1 MSAPGLADLG
11 DESGRRESP
20 DERKNANLGTHA
32 RKHGALTRKQGF
44 GTIITAFDIDIR
56 AHGCQES
63 MGTDLREDDDGVDA
77 GERGDDG
84 GTLSLRD
91 QWTSR
96 TFEFSDRTVAVQS
109 DDEEITKPA
118 GALQIAYMAE
128 VKQVETAVGGDHAL
142 AAAAG
147 QRGPAGGL
155 IQR

>member
-20 DERKNANLGTHA
+20 DKWENANLGTHA
-32 RKHGALTRKQGF
+32 REHGALTRKQGF
-44 GTIITAFDIDIR
+44 GTIITAFDINIR
-56 AHGCQES
+56 SHDGQES
-63 MGTDLREDDDGVDA
+63 MGTDLREDDDGIHA

-96 TFEFSDRTVAVQS
+96 TFEFSDGVVAVQS

-118 GALQIAYMAE
+118 GTLQIAYVAE
-128 VKQVETAVGGDHAL
+128 VKQIETAVRGDHAL

-155 IQR
+155 RQC